1 MQWSRSEQLINFFI
15 GDRHMGTLDGK
26 VALVTGSGRGI
37 GQAIAMKLASQ
48 GARIV
53 VNDLDADPANE
64 TVELLRKSGAE
75 AVACAGNVSAHYFA
89 ERYIKT
95 AMDRFKGIDII
106 VNNAGFTW
114 DDVIQRMTDEQWHA
128 IVDCHMT
135 APFRILRAAYP
146 VIKAQA
152 QADQENGIEVFRKV
166 VNVSSTS
173 ALNGNAGQ
181 INYSSA
187 KAGVIGMTRA
197 LSREWG
203 RFKVNVNAVAF
214 GLIHT
219 RMTNA
224 DAKAGATV
232 NIEGRDIRVGL
243 NPDLLK
249 SHAQR
254 NPLGRGG
261 TPEEAAG
268 AVYLFCLPESN
279 YITGQVVAVAGSPQ

>member
-1 MQWSRSEQLINFFI
+1 
-15 GDRHMGTLDGK
+15 MGTLDGK

-53 VNDLDADPANE
+53 VNDLDADPAQE
-64 TVELLRKSGAE
+64 TVELLKKSGAQ
-75 AVACAGNVSAHYFA
+75 AVACAGNVSAPDFA
-89 ERYIKT
+89 ERYIKA
-95 AMDRFKGIDII
+95 AMDNFKGIDII

-152 QADQENGIEVFRKV
+152 QADQEKGIEVYRKV

-181 INYSSA
+181 MNYSSA

-243 NPDLLK
+243 NPELLK